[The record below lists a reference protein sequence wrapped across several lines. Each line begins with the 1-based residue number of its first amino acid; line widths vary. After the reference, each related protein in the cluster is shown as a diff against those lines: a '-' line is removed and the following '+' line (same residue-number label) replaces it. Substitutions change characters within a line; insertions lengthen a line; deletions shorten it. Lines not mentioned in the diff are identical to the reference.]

1 MGFFLLMDLKT
12 VRNIGIIAHIDAGK
26 TTTTERILFY
36 TGKIHRIGEVDDAT
50 ATMDWME
57 QEKERGITITS
68 AVTSVFWKDHKIN
81 IIDTPGHIDFTAE
94 VERSLRVLD
103 GAVIIFSAVE
113 GVEPQ
118 SETVWRQADKY
129 HVPRIAYINKM
140 DRLGANFYNVVEN
153 MKERFNT
160 PPLVTQIP
168 IGAEETF
175 SGMVDLI
182 KMKAIVWSNKQ
193 NEHAFE
199 ETEIPDNMKEKSNGM
214 RHLMLEML
222 ANYNN
227 LILDKMLAGDE
238 IGESELKAAIRES
251 VVSYSLVPVFV
262 GSSKKNKGIQHLL
275 DGVNDYLPSPMER
288 PPVEGQNPKTM
299 EYAMRKPDVKSPFSA
314 LIYKIEIDKHF
325 GKLAYIRVYSGTL
338 EVKDQVVDATYDE
351 KIRISKIFVMHSNKR
366 LEVEKIEAGE
376 ICAIAGIRKS
386 LTGSTLSDPKH
397 LIILERPIF
406 PEPVVS
412 VSIEPKKRDDEEKLE
427 EALSK
432 LQEEDPTF
440 KVLINPE
447 TGQKLISGMGELH
460 IEILLDRLR
469 REHNLEPRIGKPI
482 VTYRETVRAVST
494 GDFELNR
501 IMGQK
506 SVFAYVKLK
515 VEPNDK
521 SVFQFENTLKKD
533 VLPIEYAKPIEDGVK
548 SAVSNGVVAGF
559 PIINTKITLLEIK
572 YDNQNSNENAF
583 QFAASQAFKNALK
596 HNDNYL
602 LEPIMKLDVTVPDEF
617 IGNVINDL
625 NSRFAYVKGI
635 DSESGRQVINSEVPL
650 SEMFGYMN
658 DLRTLTQGRGIYTM
672 EFMQFREIPKEKLPK
687 VKESLGIY

>member
-1 MGFFLLMDLKT
+1 MDLKT
-12 VRNIGIIAHIDAGK
+12 LRNIGIIAHIDAGK

-68 AVTSVFWKDHKIN
+68 AVTSVFWKENKIN

-129 HVPRIAYINKM
+129 NVPRIAYINKM
-140 DRLGANFYNVVEN
+140 DRLGADFYHVINN
-153 MKERFNT
+153 MKERFHV
-160 PPLVTQIP
+160 PPLLTQIP
-168 IGAEETF
+168 LGAEESF
-175 SGMVDLI
+175 EGMIDLVR
-182 KMKAIVWSNKQ
+182 MKAYIWQ
-193 NEHAFE
+193 NREDEHAFE
-199 ETEIPDNMKEKSNGM
+199 EKDIPENIIKKASQM
-214 RHLMLEML
+214 RQSMLEML

-227 LILDKMLAGDE
+227 NILDKMLAGEE
-238 IGESELKAAIRES
+238 ISEEDLKKAIRES
-251 VVSYSLVPVFV
+251 AIAYQIVPVFV
-262 GSSKKNKGIQHLL
+262 GSSKKNKGVQHLL
-275 DGVNDYLPSPMER
+275 DGIIDYLPSPMER
-288 PPVEGQNPKTM
+288 PPVDGQNPKTA
-299 EYAMRKPDVKSPFSA
+299 EHAFRRAEAKSPFCA
-314 LIYKIEIDKHF
+314 LIYKIEVDKHF
-325 GKLAYIRVYSGTL
+325 GKLAYIRIYSGTL
-338 EVKDQVVDATYDE
+338 EVKDQLVDATYDE
-351 KIRISKIFVMHSNKR
+351 KVRISKIFVMHSNKR
-366 LEVEKIEAGE
+366 LEVERIEAGE
-376 ICAIAGIRKS
+376 ICAVAGIRKS

-397 LIILERPIF
+397 LIILEKPVF

-427 EALSK
+427 EALVE

-460 IEILLDRLR
+460 IEILLDRLK
-469 REHNLEPRIGKPI
+469 REHNLQPRIGKPI
-482 VTYRETVRAVST
+482 VTYRETIRNSST

-501 IMGQK
+501 VLGQK
-506 SVFAYVKLK
+506 TVFAYVKLK
-515 VEPNDK
+515 VEHSEKN
-521 SVFQFENTLKKD
+521 VFQFENTLKKEQ
-533 VLPIEYAKPIEDGVK
+533 LPIEFVKPIEDGVK
-548 SAVSNGVVAGF
+548 SAVSNGIIAGF
-559 PIINTKITLLEIK
+559 PIINVKTTLIDAR
-572 YDNQNSNENAF
+572 YDNQASNENSF
-583 QFAASQAFKNALK
+583 QFASAQAFKNALK
-596 HNDNYL
+596 NNEDYL

-617 IGNVINDL
+617 IGSVINDL
-625 NSRFAYVKGI
+625 NSRFAFVRGI
-635 DSESGRQVINSEVPL
+635 ESEGGRQVINSEVPL

-672 EFMQFREIPKEKLPK
+672 EFQQFREIPKEKLPK
-687 VKESLGIY
+687 VKESLGIF

>member
-1 MGFFLLMDLKT
+1 MDLKT

-68 AVTSVFWKDHKIN
+68 AVTSVFWKDTKIN

-118 SETVWRQADKY
+118 SETVWKQADKY
-129 HVPRIAYINKM
+129 QVPRIAYINKM
-140 DRLGANFYNVVEN
+140 DRLGADFFHVINS
-153 MKERFNT
+153 MKERFHI
-160 PPLVTQIP
+160 PPLVMQIP
-168 IGAEETF
+168 IGSEDSFE
-175 SGMVDLI
+175 GMIDLV
-182 KMKAIVWSNKQ
+182 KMKAYLWRKREE
-193 NEHAFE
+193 EHTFE
-199 ETEIPDNMKEKSNGM
+199 ESDIPQQFREKSEEM
-214 RHLMLEML
+214 RQSMLEML

-227 LILDKMLAGDE
+227 TMLDKMLTGEE
-238 IGESELKAAIRES
+238 ITEDELKRAVRES
-251 VVSYSLVPVFV
+251 AIAYQVVPVFV
-262 GSSKKNKGIQHLL
+262 GSSKKNKGVQHLL
-275 DGVNDYLPSPMER
+275 DAVVDFLPSPLER
-288 PPVEGQNPKTM
+288 PPVEGQNPKTS
-299 EYAMRKPDVKSPFSA
+299 EHASRRAEAKSPFCG
-314 LIYKIEIDKHF
+314 LIYKIEVDKHF
-325 GKLAYIRVYSGTL
+325 GKLAYVRIYSGTL

-366 LEVEKIEAGE
+366 LEVERIEAGE
-376 ICAIAGIRKS
+376 ICAVAGIRKS
-386 LTGSTLSDPKH
+386 LTGSTLCDPKH
-397 LIILERPIF
+397 LIILEKPVF

-427 EALSK
+427 EALRE

-460 IEILLDRLR
+460 IEILLDRLK
-469 REHNLEPRIGKPI
+469 REHNLLPRIGKPI
-482 VTYRETVRAVST
+482 VTYRESVRNSST

-501 IMGQK
+501 IVGQK
-506 SVFAYVKLK
+506 SVFAYVKL
-515 VEPNDK
+515 
-521 SVFQFENTLKKD
+521 SVAHEEGGIFRFENTLRKD
-533 VLPIEYAKPIEDGVK
+533 ELPPEFAKAVEDGVK
-548 SAVSNGVVAGF
+548 SAVSNGILAGF
-559 PIINTKITLLEIK
+559 PIINVKVKLIGAK
-572 YDNQNSNENAF
+572 FDAQASNENSF
-583 QFAASQAFKNALK
+583 QFASAQAFKNALK
-596 HNDNYL
+596 NNDNFL

-617 IGNVINDL
+617 IGSVINDL
-625 NSRFAYVKGI
+625 NSRFAFVKGI
-635 DSESGRQVINSEVPL
+635 ESESGRQVINSEVPL

-658 DLRTLTQGRGIYTM
+658 DLRTLTQGRGVYTM
-672 EFMQFREIPKEKLPK
+672 EFQQFREIPKEKLQR
-687 VKESLGIY
+687 VKESLGIF

>member
-1 MGFFLLMDLKT
+1 
-12 VRNIGIIAHIDAGK
+12 
-26 TTTTERILFY
+26 
-36 TGKIHRIGEVDDAT
+36 
-50 ATMDWME
+50 
-57 QEKERGITITS
+57 
-68 AVTSVFWKDHKIN
+68 
-81 IIDTPGHIDFTAE
+81 
-94 VERSLRVLD
+94 
-103 GAVIIFSAVE
+103 
-113 GVEPQ
+113 
-118 SETVWRQADKY
+118 
-129 HVPRIAYINKM
+129 
-140 DRLGANFYNVVEN
+140 
-153 MKERFNT
+153 
-160 PPLVTQIP
+160 VTQIP

>member
-12 VRNIGIIAHIDAGK
+12 LRNIGIIAHIDAGK

-68 AVTSVFWKDHKIN
+68 AVTSVFWKENKIN

-129 HVPRIAYINKM
+129 NVPRIAFINKM
-140 DRLGANFYNVVEN
+140 DRLGANFYHAVNG
-153 MKERFNT
+153 MKERFHI
-160 PPLVTQIP
+160 PPLPIQIP
-168 IGAEETF
+168 IGSEDSFE
-175 SGMVDLI
+175 GIVDLV
-182 KMKAIVWSNKQ
+182 KMKSYIWREREE
-193 NEHAFE
+193 EHVFSE
-199 ETEIPDNMKEKSNGM
+199 ENIPEAYAEKAAEM
-214 RHLMLEML
+214 RQSMLEML
-222 ANYNN
+222 ANFNN
-227 LILDKMLAGDE
+227 TMLDKMLAGEDVSE
-238 IGESELKAAIRES
+238 EELKKAIRES
-251 VVSYSLVPVFV
+251 VIAYQVVPVFT
-262 GSSKKNKGIQHLL
+262 GSSKKNKGVQQLL
-275 DGVNDYLPSPMER
+275 DGIVDYLPSPLER
-288 PPVEGQNPKTM
+288 PPVEGQNPKTT
-299 EYAMRKPDVKSPFSA
+299 EHASRKSDSKSPFSA
-314 LIYKIEIDKHF
+314 LIYKIEVDKHF
-325 GKLAYIRVYSGTL
+325 GKLAYIRIYSGTL

-351 KIRISKIFVMHSNKR
+351 KVRISKIFVMHSNKR
-366 LEVEKIEAGE
+366 LEVERIEAGE
-376 ICAIAGIRKS
+376 ICAVAGIRKS

-397 LIILERPIF
+397 LIILEKPVF

-427 EALSK
+427 EALVQ

-440 KVLINPE
+440 KVLINAE

-460 IEILLDRLR
+460 IEILLDRLK
-469 REHNLEPRIGKPI
+469 REYNLLPRIGKPI
-482 VTYRETVRAVST
+482 VTYRETVRGKSA

-501 IMGQK
+501 ILGQK

-515 VEPNDK
+515 VEYNDK
-521 SVFQFENTLKKD
+521 SMFQFENSLGKEVFPPEFVKS
-533 VLPIEYAKPIEDGVK
+533 VENGVK
-548 SAVSNGVVAGF
+548 SAVSNGILAGF
-559 PIINTKITLLEIK
+559 PMINIKATLIDAK
-572 YDNQNSNENAF
+572 FDSQASNENAF
-583 QFAASQAFKNALK
+583 QFASSQAFKNALK
-596 HNDNYL
+596 NNDNYL

-617 IGNVINDL
+617 IGSVINDL
-625 NSRFAYVKGI
+625 NSRFAFVKGI
-635 DSESGRQVINSEVPL
+635 ESESGRQVINSEVPL

-672 EFMQFREIPKEKLPK
+672 EFLQFREIPKEKLQR
-687 VKESLGIY
+687 VKESLGIF